1 MKSALLVAL
10 GVLTATY
17 LVVWVRS
24 VQRAGGRGPA
34 GEGPRPGARH
44 LLIGFVT
51 NFFDTLG
58 IGSFAT
64 TTSIFRFLRLV
75 PDELIPGTLNVGHTT
90 PSVTQAF
97 IYIVIVSV
105 AMPTLAAMIAA
116 AVAGAWLGAGVVC
129 RWSRVRVQRG
139 MGSALLAAAGLM
151 LMTQLGL
158 VPLGGT
164 ALALT
169 GERLAIGI
177 AVNFVL
183 GALMTLG
190 IGLYA
195 LLRKTGVMKILPPQ
209 LRKMEQMLPPEGKL
223 WPAPLPDRISPSPA
237 GQSAAPPRAAART
250 TVGFFPGC
258 IGSVMFESVN
268 RQAVELLAACGMTVL
283 ITDYFDYYRL
293 AAYIAER
300 TTERVG
306 IPSDTTDFSV
316 RASVGQAC
324 THAPHETHSELRKS
338 VPPALILE
346 SKPRPST
353 VRANVPWMSAQART
367 QREQTM
373 QEAASKAK

>member
-10 GVLTATY
+10 GVLTLTY

-34 GEGPRPGARH
+34 GETPRPGGGH

-75 PDELIPGTLNVGHTT
+75 PDERIPGTLNVGHTT

-105 AMPTLAAMIAA
+105 AMPTLVFMIAA
-116 AVAGAWLGAGVVC
+116 AVVGAWLGAGVVC

-158 VPLGGT
+158 VPLGGE
-164 ALALT
+164 ALGLS
-169 GERLAIGI
+169 GGKLAIAVG
-177 AVNFVL
+177 VNFVL

-195 LLRKTGVMKILPPQ
+195 PCMILVSLVGMDPKAAFPIMMGSCAFLMPVGSMRFIREQRYSLTASVGLALGGIPGV
-209 LRKMEQMLPPEGKL
+209 
-223 WPAPLPDRISPSPA
+223 
-237 GQSAAPPRAAART
+237 
-250 TVGFFPGC
+250 
-258 IGSVMFESVN
+258 
-268 RQAVELLAACGMTVL
+268 LLAAYVVRALPLRYVRWLVIVVVVYTAL
-283 ITDYFDYYRL
+283 SLLRTAQRERRL
-293 AAYIAER
+293 AAAA
-300 TTERVG
+300 
-306 IPSDTTDFSV
+306 IP
-316 RASVGQAC
+316 A
-324 THAPHETHSELRKS
+324 
-338 VPPALILE
+338 VPGP
-346 SKPRPST
+346 
-353 VRANVPWMSAQART
+353 
-367 QREQTM
+367 
-373 QEAASKAK
+373 EAA